1 MNLDVSRGNCPCS
14 VRQARELDDGCDRAD
29 VSCPSGLF
37 AEVRVPTPRPAQAPV
52 RFDPAD
58 LTELYGGTLEDV
70 FLLVASPAIRESLSL
85 SNSTGVTIEELAWHG
100 PQSRA
105 ALVDALAEH
114 HRSGRG
120 VAVLWIADDEFEH
133 FLDEQLVNARMAAIS
148 FFSTGFTA
156 SRLENYLRVL
166 RAADYRG
173 ELRRESALLKILDQ
187 ARKLEF
193 HTPAFG
199 TSAVF
204 EHQRALHWFS
214 LNGGLSRGQQTVL
227 PTGEL
232 SALTDA
238 SGRFSMGNPFK
249 LNGELVFY
257 GAPIVHRGSRLVSVE
272 ETTQAY
278 QAFAPMRR
286 HPAIVRVED
295 GLITSVR
302 APSSALG
309 NDFTRAL
316 ETLFASDERY
326 RKVHEIGFGTNT
338 ACVTLEPENFFPNE
352 RWPGVHFGLGLGG
365 HTPFHIDLTCSSVE
379 LRAHTG
385 AGPIDVFRSLG
396 LR

>member
-1 MNLDVSRGNCPCS
+1 VNLDVSRGNCPCS
-14 VRQARELDDGCDRAD
+14 VRQARELEDGCDRAE

-37 AEVRVPTPRPAQAPV
+37 DEVRVPSPRPAEGRV
-52 RFDPAD
+52 RLDPAE
-58 LTELYGGTLEDV
+58 LIELYGGTLEDV
-70 FLLVASPAIRESLSL
+70 FLLVTTPSIRSCLAL
-85 SNSTGVTIEELAWHG
+85 ANSGAAVIEELTWHG
-100 PQSRA
+100 PQTRSL
-105 ALVDALAEH
+105 LVSTLAEH
-114 HRSGRG
+114 HSAGRG

-148 FFSTGFTA
+148 FFSTGFTI
-156 SRLENYLRVL
+156 SRLESYLRVL

-173 ELRRESALLKILDQ
+173 ELRRESALLRILDQ

-193 HTPAFG
+193 HTPRFG

-232 SALTDA
+232 STLTDA
-238 SGRFSMGNPFK
+238 SGRFSMDNPFK
-249 LNGELVFY
+249 LDGELVLH

-272 ETTQAY
+272 ETTAAY
-278 QAFAPMRR
+278 RAFAPMRR

-295 GLITSVR
+295 GLITAVR
-302 APSSALG
+302 TLSGQG
-309 NDFTRAL
+309 NDFSRAL

-338 ACVTLEPENFFPNE
+338 AVVSLEPENFFPNE

-379 LRAHTG
+379 LRAHTVT
-385 AGPIDVFRSLG
+385 GPVDVFRTLG